1 MTDLF
6 AGVLPF
12 AYVAEEK
19 SFRRAAERLGVTA
32 AAVSKAVGRLEE
44 ELGVRLLNR
53 TTRRVSLSPEG
64 ELYLAR
70 CREAIAQVRAG
81 RDLVAM
87 AGTAARGPLEVS
99 LSPALGSYLVGR
111 LPAFLA
117 RYPGIE
123 VNLHLSDRLTR
134 LVDERIDVAI
144 RIGDLP
150 DSTLVSRL
158 LLRPRWT
165 TVAAPAYLAQRG
177 TPESPADLVSHACLA
192 FRSPRGRIVPW
203 TFLDR
208 PRAGDTQPHLP
219 TGNLIVDA
227 GSLLVNAAV
236 AGAGLCQTLDV
247 LVEDA
252 IREGRLVEVLADYAA
267 PGPPVHALCIPGQ
280 QRTPRIRSFLDHLA
294 GYPVSG

>member
-1 MTDLF
+1 MVDLF

-32 AAVSKAVGRLEE
+32 AAVSKAVSRLEE

-53 TTRRVSLSPEG
+53 TTRRVSLSREG

-87 AGTAARGPLEVS
+87 AGTVARGPLEVS
-99 LSPALGSYLVGR
+99 LSPALGPYLVAR

-123 VNLHLSDRLTR
+123 VNLHLTDRLTR

-150 DSTLVSRL
+150 DSSLVSRL
-158 LLRPRWT
+158 LLRPRWA
-165 TVAAPAYLAQRG
+165 TVASPAYLAQRG
-177 TPESPADLVSHACLA
+177 VPASPDDLDHHTCLA
-192 FRSPRGRIVPW
+192 FRSPRGRVVPW

-208 PRAGDTQPHLP
+208 PPYLP
-219 TGNLIVDA
+219 TGNLIVDT
-227 GSLLVNAAV
+227 GSLLIDAAI

-247 LVEDA
+247 LVDDP
-252 IREGRLVEVLADYAA
+252 IREGRLVEVLADRAA
-267 PGPPVHALCIPGQ
+267 PGPPVHALCLPGQ

-294 GYPVSG
+294 DID

>member
-12 AYVAEEK
+12 ACVAEDK

-32 AAVSKAVGRLEE
+32 AAVSKAVSRLEE

-53 TTRRVSLSPEG
+53 TTRRVTLSREG

-87 AGTAARGPLEVS
+87 AGTVARGPLEVS
-99 LSPALGSYLVGR
+99 LSPALGPYLVTR

-123 VNLHLSDRLTR
+123 VNLHLTDRLTR

-158 LLRPRWT
+158 LLRPRWA
-165 TVAAPAYLAQRG
+165 TVASPAYLAQRG
-177 TPESPADLVSHACLA
+177 VPASPDDLDSHSCLA
-192 FRSPRGRIVPW
+192 FRSPRGRVVPW
-203 TFLDR
+203 TFIDR
-208 PRAGDTQPHLP
+208 PPYQP
-219 TGNLIVDA
+219 TGNLIVNT
-227 GSLLVNAAV
+227 GSLLVNAAI
-236 AGAGLCQTLDV
+236 AGAGLCQTLDA

-252 IREGRLVEVLADYAA
+252 VREGRLVEVLGDCAA
-267 PGPPVHALCIPGQ
+267 AGPPIHALCLPGQ

-294 GYPVSG
+294 GIG